1 MSKTTAREN
10 TKNGGLPEDDGS
22 LDGFALP
29 QAAAAA
35 FAPPARRSAPPAHPA
50 SPIGTAAETLRPA
63 GASFTAP
70 APAPAPAAAVLP
82 DMAPSDQTPRPA
94 TQHHPA
100 PTAYSRADS
109 QDPFPCLIMVDT
121 EVRSRFEQYQTTQ
134 KLATGHEPTNAVVVR
149 RAFLHAKRHDLFQQL
164 REDVRHQQ
172 QPLAEEDL
180 DEDGLFGDVPNR
192 RVERGR
198 TKSRTQ
204 QSFRPSGRE
213 LAVYDRFCD
222 SYLFPNRSDF
232 LNSIL
237 DAFLPPLPAGP
248 KRPAR

>member
-1 MSKTTAREN
+1 MSKTTASDN
-10 TKNGGLPEDDGS
+10 TRSGGLPEDDGS

-35 FAPPARRSAPPAHPA
+35 FAPTARRPAPPAHPA
-50 SPIGTAAETLRPA
+50 SPIDAAAAGHRPTAAA
-63 GASFTAP
+63 
-70 APAPAPAAAVLP
+70 LP
-82 DMAPSDQTPRPA
+82 DMAPPQQPPRPA
-94 TQHHPA
+94 APHNPTPA
-100 PTAYSRADS
+100 AHSRADS

-121 EVRSRFEQYQTTQ
+121 EVRRRFEQYQTTQ

-149 RAFLHAKRHDLFQQL
+149 RAFLHAKRNDLFQQL

-213 LAVYDRFCD
+213 LAVYDAFCD

-232 LNSIL
+232 LNAIL
-237 DAFLPPLPAGP
+237 DAFLPPLPSAP
-248 KRPAR
+248 KRSAR